1 MRTEYEVYM
10 DFDRAMEQVGKL
22 RQIAK
27 DVDAIGNDDV
37 GGTKKSIQKDWT
49 GDNSVAYIE
58 KVEIVEGKIIDTGK
72 DIIRIADAVETI
84 AINTRDAELE
94 AIAIARRS
102 S

>member
-1 MRTEYEVYM
+1 MRTEHEIYM

-22 RQIAK
+22 RAIAK
-27 DVDAIGNDDV
+27 DVESIGNDDV

-49 GDNSVAYIE
+49 GDNSVAYVE
-58 KVEIVEGKIIDTGK
+58 KVEIVEGKIKDTGK
-72 DIIRIADAVETI
+72 DIRTVADTIETI

-94 AIAIARRS
+94 AIEIARRS